1 MMRMSSGHII
11 VHANIYHS
19 ITLHLIPLN
28 RSGMVPS
35 YCLNADIDKCNQNH
49 FQHRYVHG
57 HMIRAKIGKSSSI
70 IIE

>member
-1 MMRMSSGHII
+1 MQWRII
-11 VHANIYHS
+11 ANIYYA
-19 ITLHLIPLN
+19 IVLYLIPLN

-35 YCLNADIDKCNQNH
+35 YCLNADIDKYNQNH

-57 HMIRAKIGKSSSI
+57 HMIHAKIGKSSSI